1 MPYQLFV
8 SLQAPAF
15 SMWELYFIHYQTLK
29 YNQMKLLFAAL
40 CVIASI
46 SGSYLS
52 LTAPSITQLLIGVV
66 FILLSIICLLLLIIK
81 ELGQQIDF
89 WKSMKGFIF
98 VAVMLLLGS
107 CASSKHSCPTND
119 KNYFYKQQSVKSFYY
134 RR

>member
-81 ELGQQIDF
+81 DGRQEIDF

-107 CASSKHSCPTND
+107 CSSIRKTCPSND
-119 KNYFYKQQSVKSFYY
+119 PNFFFKQQSVKPHYF
-134 RR
+134 RH